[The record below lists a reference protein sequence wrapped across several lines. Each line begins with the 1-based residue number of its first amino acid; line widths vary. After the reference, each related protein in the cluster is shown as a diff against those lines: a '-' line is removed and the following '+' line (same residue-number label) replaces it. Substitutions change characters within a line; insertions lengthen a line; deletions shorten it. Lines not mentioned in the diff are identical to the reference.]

1 MTAVKYTPND
11 TVSLKT
17 MMSLKI
23 IKEIETDQESNASS
37 SEDTEYYSPKS
48 VVVKKWS
55 RGERVYNP
63 VERIRCED
71 SLIGEDIIIAQG
83 YKNKFV
89 SAGRLSKP
97 ASPLGNKK

>member
-1 MTAVKYTPND
+1 
-11 TVSLKT
+11 
-17 MMSLKI
+17 MSLKI
-23 IKEIETDQESNASS
+23 LKEIETDQLSNASS

-71 SLIGEDIIIAQG
+71 SLIGEDIIAQG

-89 SAGRLSKP
+89 SAGRLSRP

>member
-11 TVSLKT
+11 AESLKK

-23 IKEIETDQESNASS
+23 LKEIETDQESNASS

-71 SLIGEDIIIAQG
+71 SLIGEDFI

-89 SAGRLSKP
+89 SAGRLSRP